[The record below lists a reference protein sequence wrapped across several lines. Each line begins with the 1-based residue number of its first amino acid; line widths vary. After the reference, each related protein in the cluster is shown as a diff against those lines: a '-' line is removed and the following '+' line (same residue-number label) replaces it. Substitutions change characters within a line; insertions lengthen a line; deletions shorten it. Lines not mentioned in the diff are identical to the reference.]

1 MKVGAVCKCEEL
13 AEGVEAL
20 ERMVPLGLAETLG
33 MGVGVRFEDRVER
46 ESRRAIVLAEI
57 SVR

>member
-13 AEGVEAL
+13 TKGVGAL
-20 ERMVPLGLAETLG
+20 ELMAPLGLAETLG
-33 MGVGVRFEDRVER
+33 MGVGVRFEERVER

>member
-1 MKVGAVCKCEEL
+1 MKVGAVCKCEEFT
-13 AEGVEAL
+13 EGVGAL
-20 ERMVPLGLAETLG
+20 ELMAPLGLAETLG
-33 MGVGVRFEDRVER
+33 MGVGFRFEERVER